1 MTAVEFDPFSETY
14 FNDPTEIYRRLRD
27 EAPLYYNEN
36 YDFYALSRFDDV
48 VQASRDTATFTS
60 THGLTYDMLSDP
72 DFDIANQLSM
82 IMMDPPDHTRYRRL
96 VARAFSPRYIDE
108 REPMV
113 RELMAEYLD
122 PLMDRDEFDLVED
135 FTGPF
140 PVEVICAI
148 LGIPKADRQAI
159 RHNTDISLTRESGSG
174 GRGEA
179 QMNAAIANGMY
190 FYQFIADKRNHL
202 GDDMCSALITAEIE
216 TETGEK
222 ATLSDVDIAG
232 FLTLLASAGSETVTK
247 AVANAG
253 VLFHRW
259 PGEWAKIKADPS
271 KIPSSVEEIL
281 RYLAPSQYQ
290 GRFSLRDSTWYG
302 ETLPAGKP
310 VFLITGSANRDP
322 REYPD
327 PDRFDVERVQ
337 KMPLTFG
344 HGIHVCIGAA
354 LARLEIRSAID
365 EIRVRW
371 PSYSV
376 DESRCTRVHMSNV
389 AGYSSV
395 PMHVGS

>member
-1 MTAVEFDPFSETY
+1 MTNVEFDPFSETY
-14 FNDPTEIYRRLRD
+14 FNDPTEMYRGLRD
-27 EAPLYYNEN
+27 HAPLYYSEK
-36 YDFYALSRFDDV
+36 YDFYALSRYDDV
-48 VQASRDTATFTS
+48 VQASRDTTTFTS

-72 DFDIANQLSM
+72 DYEIGNQLSM

-96 VARAFSPRYIDE
+96 VARAFSPRYIEE

-122 PLMDRDEFDLVED
+122 PLMDRSEFDLVHD

-174 GRGEA
+174 GMGQA
-179 QMNAAIANGMY
+179 QMDAAVATGMY

-202 GDDMCSALITAEIE
+202 ADDMCSALITAEIE
-216 TETGEK
+216 TESGEK

-232 FLTLLASAGSETVTK
+232 FLTLLAAAGSETVTK

-259 PGEWAKIKADPS
+259 PGEWDKIKADPS
-271 KIPSSVEEIL
+271 KIPNAVEEVL
-281 RYLAPSQYQ
+281 RYWAPSQYQ
-290 GRFSLRDSTWYG
+290 GRFSTRDTTWYDQ
-302 ETLPAGKP
+302 TLPAGKP
-310 VFLITGSANRDP
+310 VFLITGSANHDP
-322 REYPD
+322 REYDD
-327 PDRFDVERVQ
+327 PERFAVDRAQ
-337 KMPLTFG
+337 KMGITFG
-344 HGIHVCIGAA
+344 HGIHACIGAA
-354 LARLEIRSAID
+354 LARLEIRVAID
-365 EIRVRW
+365 ELRVRW
-371 PSYSV
+371 PNYRV
-376 DESRCTRVHMSNV
+376 DESRCERVHMSNV

-395 PMHVGS
+395 PLHTA

>member
-1 MTAVEFDPFSETY
+1 MTSVEFDPFSDAY
-14 FNDPTEIYRRLRD
+14 FNDPTEMYRGLRD
-27 EAPLYYNEN
+27 HAPLYYSEK
-36 YDFYALSRFDDV
+36 YDFYALSRYDDV
-48 VQASRDTATFTS
+48 VAASRDTTTFTS
-60 THGLTYDMLSDP
+60 THGLTYDSLSDP
-72 DFDIANQLSM
+72 DFDVEAQMSM
-82 IMMDPPDHTRYRRL
+82 IMMDPPNHTRYRRL
-96 VARAFSPRYIDE
+96 VARAFSPRYIEE

-113 RELMAEYLD
+113 RALMAEYLD
-122 PLMDRDEFDLVED
+122 PLMDRSEFDLVHD

-159 RHNTDISLTRESGSG
+159 RHNTDISLTREAGSG
-174 GRGEA
+174 GMGQA
-179 QMNAAIANGMY
+179 QMDAAIASGMY

-202 GDDMCSALITAEIE
+202 ADDMCSALITAEIE

-232 FLTLLASAGSETVTK
+232 FLTLLAAAGSETVTK

-259 PGEWAKIKADPS
+259 PGEWDKIKADPS
-271 KIPSSVEEIL
+271 KISNSVEEVL
-281 RYLAPSQYQ
+281 RYWAPSQYQ
-290 GRFSLRDSTWYG
+290 GRFSKQETVWYDQ
-302 ETLPAGKP
+302 TLPAGKP

-322 REYPD
+322 REFENPD
-327 PDRFDVERVQ
+327 QFDVDRVQ
-337 KMPLTFG
+337 KMGITFG

-365 EIRVRW
+365 ELRVRW
-371 PSYSV
+371 PHYSV
-376 DESRCTRVHMSNV
+376 DESRCERVHMSNV

-395 PMHVGS
+395 PFHTG